1 MSLSQ
6 GFLCQFYLKFQP
18 CPLTLS
24 FPWFLSFV
32 FFFFFI
38 MSVTLYTVYISGG
51 YCPSPLL
58 PRMICSLLF
67 TAVSP
72 ETCRSNFLELV
83 PVGQLWNQYIYIISP
98 QRVSSLL
105 LGSPALV
112 LSLQRYPF
120 TTAIC
125 LEQQGYL
132 DKCKLKHMFQNPKEI
147 RTNT

>member
-6 GFLCQFYLKFQP
+6 SFLSILCKISTLPINSLFPLISFLCL
-18 CPLTLS
+18 
-24 FPWFLSFV
+24 
-32 FFFFFI
+32 FFFFI
-38 MSVTLYTVYISGG
+38 MSVTIYTVYISVG

-72 ETCRSNFLELV
+72 ETCWSNFLELV

-120 TTAIC
+120 TIAIC

-132 DKCKLKHMFQNPKEI
+132 DKCKLKHMFQNPEEI